1 MRGADQ
7 PPRRQGQHMADVD
20 FDGLDGP
27 YSGRAL
33 ANANNAE
40 RLKAWVRLSGGVAS
54 LALVLGFAVW
64 GYRLAVRDVAG
75 VPVVRAM
82 EGPMRVAPADP
93 GGEVADH
100 QGLAVNGIA
109 AVGTAAPVPD
119 RLILAPRPVDLADED
134 VAGLSGLPLSDLTDV
149 AAPLPSPETGGAD
162 LSLAAAP
169 ITESAS
175 PTEVAVDAALAEAL
189 GLTKGEAEPEAVIAD
204 VATAEPT
211 EIAPA
216 DAILVSPRPRARPTA
231 AATAAEPEPRA
242 ATPLPEIVE
251 FDPAVIPSGTRLVQF
266 GSFDTVEEARA
277 GWALLQGRF
286 GDLMAEKAMV
296 LQPAEGNGRTFWRLR
311 AYGFEDDADTRR
323 FCLAFVA
330 QEATCIPVR
339 HR

>member
-1 MRGADQ
+1 
-7 PPRRQGQHMADVD
+7 MADVD
-20 FDGLDGP
+20 FDDLDGP
-27 YSGRAL
+27 YSGRFL
-33 ANANNAE
+33 AAAAGAG
-40 RLKAWVRLSGGVAS
+40 RLQAWVRLSGGVAS
-54 LALVLGFAVW
+54 LALVVGFAVW
-64 GYRLAVRDVAG
+64 GYRLAVRDVTG

-93 GGEVADH
+93 GGEIADH
-100 QGLAVNGIA
+100 QGLAVNGVA

-149 AAPLPSPETGGAD
+149 AAPLPSPGTGGVD

-169 ITESAS
+169 IRESAS
-175 PTEVAVDAALAEAL
+175 PTEIAVDAALAEAL
-189 GLTKGEAEPEAVIAD
+189 GLTDGETEPEAVAAGAEAD
-204 VATAEPT
+204 DPT
-211 EIAPA
+211 DIAPA
-216 DAILVSPRPRARPTA
+216 DAILVSPRPRARPA
-231 AATAAEPEPRA
+231 AATAEPEPRA

-251 FDPAVIPSGTRLVQF
+251 MDPAVIPSGTRLVQF
-266 GSFDTVEEARA
+266 GSFDTVEEART

-311 AYGFEDDADTRR
+311 AHGFEDDAETRR